1 MLDSVMKSDDRIR
14 YATVCD
20 MEGKVLGT
28 EMKEGLKP
36 LLTDEEH
43 KEALMYAV
51 NSMKIREKLSAKL
64 GKNQYVLAVYD
75 NLCRVTMPIG
85 DKYMLLLTW
94 GPETSLDIL
103 KNIRNA
109 LK

>member
-1 MLDSVMKSDDRIR
+1 MLDTVIKSDDRIR
-14 YATVCD
+14 YATICVMD
-20 MEGKVLGT
+20 GQVLGT
-28 EMKEGLKP
+28 KIREGLKP
-36 LLTDEEH
+36 LLDDDEH

-51 NSMKIREKLSAKL
+51 NAMKIREKLSAKL

-85 DKYMLLLTW
+85 NKYMLLLTW

>member
-1 MLDSVMKSDDRIR
+1 MKSDDRIR

-20 MEGKVLGT
+20 MDGQVLGT
-28 EMKEGLKP
+28 KIRGGLKP
-36 LLTDEEH
+36 LLNDEEH

-64 GKNQYVLAVYD
+64 GKNQYVLAVYE

-85 DKYMLLLTW
+85 TKYMLLLTW
-94 GPETSLDIL
+94 GPETTLDIL
-103 KNIRNA
+103 KNIRDA